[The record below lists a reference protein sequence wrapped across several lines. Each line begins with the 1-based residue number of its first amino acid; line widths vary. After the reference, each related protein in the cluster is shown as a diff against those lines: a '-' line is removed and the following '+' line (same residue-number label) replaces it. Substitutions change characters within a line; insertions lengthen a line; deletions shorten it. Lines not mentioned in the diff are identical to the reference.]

1 MLFRAQ
7 LKRIL
12 ILSLIVSQISIVYS
26 QEQSVSKD
34 RLVGSILKNALE
46 TYHYTKKKIDDSVS
60 EHAFDEFLKKVDYG
74 KQFLL
79 NKDVKELEK
88 FRFEIDDQVVSGN
101 HEIIKKAQFTLK
113 KNIAA
118 TEKYRKEIFEK
129 GFDFTKKESL
139 ELDPEKRKWPKT
151 EADRKELW
159 RKIFKQATL
168 SRYLDLWQE
177 QLDLRDPKKKKEK
190 KKSTSKKKKTAEA
203 KKLTKKETLA
213 KATKAINDKYK
224 KVFDRL
230 ADDEYSDYMD
240 KLFNSVTEVFDP
252 HTTYLPPRKKE
263 DFDIDISGSLE
274 GIGAVLQEDGSY
286 IKVVQ
291 IVPGGAAWRQKDLEV
306 EDLILMVGQGDED
319 PVSLVDMRV
328 DDAVRYIRGP
338 KGSVVSLTVKKV
350 DGTRKVIKIERDV
363 VKISASYVKSSVIE
377 HKDLKQKIGY
387 IQVPK
392 FYRDFS
398 GNGRNCSDDVR
409 KELERLQKIGV
420 DGMILDLRNNGGGA
434 LEDARIMSGLF
445 IKEGPIVQ
453 IRNHKGEVDVLQ
465 DFDQAIQYKG
475 PLIVMINRFSASASE
490 ILAAALQDYGRAVI
504 VGGEYSHGKGTVQAV
519 LNLNQAPLLNM
530 FGPTI
535 GALKVTI
542 QKFYRV
548 NGSSTQ
554 YKGVTPDIII
564 PDPMGY
570 AKNREQDLDYSLKW
584 DQVKK
589 LDYKKWSKFDLK
601 INELKNKSKK
611 RSAKNERF
619 KRINQSISYLEK
631 RREDTLVSLNEVEA
645 QKEEES
651 AKKKTEQFKL
661 DEEEKKMTVSDY
673 FDSLNENES
682 KIAKEDKKKWE
693 EDLKQRQEDWAKM
706 VRLDAG
712 LEESLHIMNDMI
724 TDLKGQ
730 KVSWKN

>member
-1 MLFRAQ
+1 MALDFKTIKTLFAFLLLTIHLSSFAQ
-7 LKRIL
+7 GQ
-12 ILSLIVSQISIVYS
+12 SL
-26 QEQSVSKD
+26 SKD
-34 RLVGSILKNALE
+34 RLIGSILKNALE
-46 TYHYTKKKIDDSVS
+46 TYHYTKKKINDDISDK
-60 EHAFDEFLKKVDYG
+60 AFEEFLKKIDYG

-79 NKDVKELEK
+79 EKDIKELEK
-88 FRFEIDDQVVSGN
+88 FRFQLDDQVITGDHKV
-101 HEIIKKAQFTLK
+101 IKFVQERLS
-113 KNIAA
+113 KNIEL
-118 TEKYRKEIFEK
+118 TEKYRDEIFK
-129 GFDFTKKESL
+129 KSFDFSKDEEL
-139 ELDPEKRKWPKT
+139 QLDPEKRSWPKT
-151 EADRKELW
+151 EKDRKELW

-177 QLDLRDPKKKKEK
+177 QLDLKDPKKQKEK
-190 KKSTSKKKKTAEA
+190 KEAAKKSKKKVAEV

-213 KATKAINDKYK
+213 KATTAIKDKYK

-230 ADDEYSDYMD
+230 KGDDHEDFMD
-240 KLFNSVTEVFDP
+240 KLFNSVTEIFDP
-252 HTTYLPPRKKE
+252 HTTYLPPKKKE

-306 EDLILMVGQGDED
+306 EDLILMVGQGNED

-338 KGSVVSLTVKKV
+338 KGSVVTLTVKKV
-350 DGTRKVIKIERDV
+350 DGTRKVIKIQRDV
-363 VKISASYVKSSVIE
+363 VKISASYVKSSIIE
-377 HKDLKQKIGY
+377 HKDLGPKVGY

-392 FYRDFS
+392 FYRDFN
-398 GNGRNCSDDVR
+398 GGGRNCSNDVR
-409 KELERLQKIGV
+409 VELDRLQKIGV

-445 IKEGPIVQ
+445 IEEGPIVQ
-453 IRNHKGEVDVLQ
+453 IRNHKGEVDVLS
-465 DFDQAIQYKG
+465 DFDKAVQYKG

-589 LDYKKWSKFDLK
+589 LDYKKWKNFDLG
-601 INELKNKSKK
+601 LKDLITKSKK
-611 RSAKNERF
+611 RSKKNERF
-619 KRINQSISYLEK
+619 KRINESVSYLQK
-631 RREDTLVSLNEVEA
+631 RREDTIVSLNEVDA
-645 QKEEES
+645 QKQEDQ
-651 AKKKTEQFKL
+651 ARKMTEKFKL
-661 DEEEKKMTVSDY
+661 DAESKKMLVSHY
-673 FDSLNENES
+673 KDSLNEKQDEI
-682 KIAKEDKKKWE
+682 KAEDKKQWE
-693 EDLKQRQEDWAKM
+693 EDLKQREEDWAKT

-712 LEESLHIMNDMI
+712 LEESMFIMNDMI
-724 TDLKGQ
+724 AKLKS
-730 KVSWKN
+730 KVSMKK

>member
-1 MLFRAQ
+1 MTLDSNKKSVLTFIFFVLVNTTVLAQ
-7 LKRIL
+7 G
-12 ILSLIVSQISIVYS
+12 
-26 QEQSVSKD
+26 QSMSKD

-46 TYHYTKKKIDDSVS
+46 TYHYTKKKINDDVS
-60 EHAFDEFLKKVDYG
+60 EKAFEEFLKKVDYG

-79 NKDVKELEK
+79 EKDVKGLEK
-88 FRFEIDDQVVSGN
+88 YRFKLDDQVISGD
-101 HEIIKKAQFTLK
+101 HLAIKSVEETLK
-113 KNIAA
+113 RSIQQ
-118 TEKYRKEIFEK
+118 TEKYREEFFKT
-129 GFDFTKKESL
+129 GFDFTKKETL
-139 ELDPEKRKWPKT
+139 QLDPEKRSWVKS

-177 QLDLRDPKKKKEK
+177 QLDLRDPKKQKEK
-190 KKSTSKKKKTAEA
+190 KDADKKAKKKTAEV

-213 KATKAINDKYK
+213 KATKAISDKYK

-230 ADDEYSDYMD
+230 SDDDREDFMD
-240 KLFNSVTEVFDP
+240 KLFNSVTEIFDP
-252 HTTYLPPRKKE
+252 HTTYLPPKKKE

-306 EDLILMVGQGDED
+306 EDLIIMVGQGDDE

-328 DDAVRYIRGP
+328 DDAVRFIRGP
-338 KGSVVSLTVKKV
+338 KGSTVTLTVKKV

-377 HKDLKQKIGY
+377 HEDLGQKIGY
-387 IQVPK
+387 IHVPK
-392 FYRDFS
+392 FYRDFN
-398 GNGRNCSDDVR
+398 GDGRNCSNDVK

-445 IKEGPIVQ
+445 IEEGPIVQ
-453 IRNHKGEVDVLQ
+453 IRNHKGEVDVLS
-465 DFDQAIQYKG
+465 DFDKAVQYQG

-490 ILAAALQDYGRAVI
+490 ILAAALQDYGRAVV

-589 LDYKKWSKFDLK
+589 LSYKKWDKFDLGIDFLRK
-601 INELKNKSKK
+601 KSQK
-611 RSAKNERF
+611 RSKKNERF
-619 KRINQSISYLEK
+619 KHIEDSVAYLTK
-631 RREDTLVSLNEVEA
+631 RREETIVSLNEIEA
-645 QKEEES
+645 QKEEEK
-651 AKKKTEQFKL
+651 AKKMTEKFKL
-661 DEEEKKMTVSDY
+661 DEEQKKMIISHY
-673 FDSLNENES
+673 KDSLDEGQS
-682 KIAKEDKKKWE
+682 KIKEADKKKWE
-693 EDLKQRQEDWAKM
+693 EDSKQRIEDWAKM

-712 LEESLHIMNDMI
+712 LEESLFIMNDMI
-724 TDLKGQ
+724 TSLKS
-730 KVSWKN
+730 KVSMKK

>member
-1 MLFRAQ
+1 MALDSKIKST
-7 LKRIL
+7 LICLIL
-12 ILSLIVSQISIVYS
+12 ILLNVQIFA
-26 QEQSVSKD
+26 QEQSMSKD
-34 RLVGSILKNALE
+34 RLIGSILKNALE
-46 TYHYTKKKIDDSVS
+46 TYHYTKMKIDDDVS
-60 EHAFDEFLKKVDYG
+60 EKAFEEFLKKIDFG

-79 NKDVKELEK
+79 ESDVKNLEK
-88 FRFEIDDQVVSGN
+88 FRFKLDDQIVNGDHSAIKEVE
-101 HEIIKKAQFTLK
+101 EILK
-113 KNIAA
+113 KSIKE
-118 TEKYRKEIFEK
+118 TEKYRDEFFKQ
-129 GFDFTKKESL
+129 GFDFSQKETL
-139 ELDPEKRKWPKT
+139 QLDPEKRTWLKT
-151 EADRKELW
+151 EEERKELW

-177 QLDLRDPKKKKEK
+177 QLDLKDPKKQKEK
-190 KKSTSKKKKTAEA
+190 READKKAKKKTAEV
-203 KKLTKKETLA
+203 KQLTKKETLA
-213 KATKAINDKYK
+213 KATEAISDKYK

-230 ADDEYSDYMD
+230 NEDDRDDFMD
-240 KLFNSVTEVFDP
+240 KLFNSITEIFDP
-252 HTTYLPPRKKE
+252 HTTYLPPKKKE

-306 EDLILMVGQGDED
+306 EDLILMVGQGEDE

-338 KGSVVSLTVKKV
+338 KGSTVTLTVKKV

-363 VKISASYVKSSVIE
+363 VKISASYVKSSIIE
-377 HKDLKQKIGY
+377 HKDLGQKIGY
-387 IQVPK
+387 IHVPK
-392 FYRDFS
+392 FYRDFN
-398 GNGRNCSDDVR
+398 GDGRNCSDDV
-409 KELERLQKIGV
+409 KNELERLQKLGV
-420 DGMILDLRNNGGGA
+420 DGIILDLRNNGGGA

-445 IKEGPIVQ
+445 IEEGPIVQ
-453 IRNHKGEVDVLQ
+453 IRNHKGEVDVLS
-465 DFDQAIQYKG
+465 DFDKAIQYNG
-475 PLIVMINRFSASASE
+475 PLIVMTNRFSASASE

-554 YKGVTPDIII
+554 YKGVTPDLII

-584 DQVKK
+584 DQVKQ
-589 LDYKKWSKFDLK
+589 LSYKKWSLYDLNLDDLK
-601 INELKNKSKK
+601 KKSQERSKN
-611 RSAKNERF
+611 NERF
-619 KRINQSISYLEK
+619 KHIEDSIAYLTK
-631 RREDTLVSLNEVEA
+631 RRDETVVSLNEVDA
-645 QKEEES
+645 QQEEEK
-651 AKKKTEQFKL
+651 AKKMTEKFKL
-661 DEEEKKMTVSDY
+661 DEEQKKMIISHY
-673 FDSLNENES
+673 KDSLDEGQD
-682 KIAKEDKKKWE
+682 KIQEADRKKWE
-693 EDLKQRQEDWAKM
+693 EDSQLRIDDWAKM

-712 LEESLHIMNDMI
+712 LEESLFIMNDMI
-724 TDLKGQ
+724 KNMKS
-730 KVSWKN
+730 KVSMKK

>member
-1 MLFRAQ
+1 M
-7 LKRIL
+7 IL
-12 ILSLIVSQISIVYS
+12 ISQKKFFLSIFLLFLVSLASTA
-26 QEQSVSKD
+26 QEQSLSKD

-46 TYHYTKKKIDDSVS
+46 TYHYTKKKIDDDVS
-60 EHAFDEFLKKVDYG
+60 EKAFDEFLKKIDFG

-79 NKDVKELEK
+79 AQDVKDLEK
-88 FRFEIDDQVVSGN
+88 YRFKIDDQVISGD
-101 HEIIKKAQFTLK
+101 HEILKKAQFILK
-113 KNIAA
+113 KNISQ
-118 TEKYRKEIFEK
+118 TEKYREEIFKK
-129 GFDFTKKESL
+129 GFDFSIKENL
-139 ELDPEKRKWPKT
+139 ELDPEKRSFVKT
-151 EADRKELW
+151 EEDRKELW

-177 QLDLRDPKKKKEK
+177 QLDLNDPKKQAEAK
-190 KKSTSKKKKTAEA
+190 KKNKKSKKKTAEL
-203 KKLTKKETLA
+203 KPMTKAETLA
-213 KATKAINDKYK
+213 KATTAISDKYK
-224 KVFDRL
+224 KVFERL
-230 ADDEYSDYMD
+230 NEDDQSDFMD
-240 KLFNSVTEVFDP
+240 KLFNSITEVFDP
-252 HTTYLPPRKKE
+252 HTTYLPPKKKE

-306 EDLILMVGQGDED
+306 EDVILMVGQAEED

-338 KGSVVSLTVKKV
+338 KGSTVTLTVKKV

-363 VKISASYVKSSVIE
+363 VKISASYVKSSIIE
-377 HKDLKQKIGY
+377 HQDLGQKIGY

-398 GNGRNCSDDVR
+398 GGERNCSDDVK

-445 IKEGPIVQ
+445 IEEGPIVQ

-465 DFDQAIQYKG
+465 DFDKAIEWQG

-504 VGGEYSHGKGTVQAV
+504 VGGEFSHGKGTVQAV

-589 LDYKKWSKFDLK
+589 LNYSKWNKFDLGL
-601 INELKNKSKK
+601 NQLKKNSEK
-611 RSAKNERF
+611 RSKNNERF
-619 KRINQSISYLEK
+619 KRINESIKYLEK
-631 RREDTLVSLNEVEA
+631 RREETNVSLNEVEA
-645 QKEEES
+645 QTQEET
-651 AKKKTEQFKL
+651 AKKMTEKFKL
-661 DEEEKKMTVSDY
+661 DEEQKKMLVSNY
-673 FDSLNENES
+673 FDSLDES
-682 KIAKEDKKKWE
+682 DGEIAKEDRKKWE
-693 EDLKQRQEDWAKM
+693 EDLKQRNEDWAKM
-706 VRLDAG
+706 IRLDAG
-712 LEESLHIMNDMI
+712 LEESMFIMDEMI
-724 TDLKGQ
+724 KDFKS
-730 KVSWKN
+730 KVSMKN